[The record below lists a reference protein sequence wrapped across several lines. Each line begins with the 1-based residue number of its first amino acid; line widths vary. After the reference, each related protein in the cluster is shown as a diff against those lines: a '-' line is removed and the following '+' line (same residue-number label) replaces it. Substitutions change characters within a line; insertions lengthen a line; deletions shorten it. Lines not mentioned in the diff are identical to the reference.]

1 MSKIP
6 IFQWQPLTYSMT
18 RGCFSYHV
26 FTKKNHFFNNSK
38 HKMDTGSRK
47 WRRLVRK
54 HCLRKAFLLLVCK
67 RPELVQ
73 KAFLRAFPQCNLT
86 NFFELTRRWYGNLAE
101 SSIGISHFGQ
111 DLCLFLFFFNSNFF
125 LSQIILVHAIYFFV
139 KWKSD
144 ELTV

>member
-1 MSKIP
+1 
-6 IFQWQPLTYSMT
+6 MT
-18 RGCFSYHV
+18 RGCFSNHV
-26 FTKKNHFFNNSK
+26 FTRKNHFFDNCK
-38 HKMDTGSRK
+38 HKMDSGSRK

-54 HCLRKAFLLLVCK
+54 TLLKAEKLWERPFSLAYK

-144 ELTV
+144 EFTV